1 MLSAHPPVPLSQ
13 ITITHADPSSSPA
26 GGGGIAD
33 RRPSVSRL
41 TLHTATGRQLHV
53 EDHGLPSPRTLSPL
67 ATPTGGGAAGAG
79 RTASGRATPE
89 KSDGEDAADRIKGR
103 DYAVGGDA
111 FESAVRERVS
121 WFGFGCFGGSVC
133 GGSFCDAGGRE
144 FRGDGWLRGWSL
156 FLPRR
161 GVPVGQRVTLSG

>member
-13 ITITHADPSSSPA
+13 ITITHTDASPSPGGS
-26 GGGGIAD
+26 GVGGGIAD

-67 ATPTGGGAAGAG
+67 ATPISGGGAG
-79 RTASGRATPE
+79 TASGTATPE

-121 WFGFGCFGGSVC
+121 LSVSRWRGAIFFWGLAGGS
-133 GGSFCDAGGRE
+133 
-144 FRGDGWLRGWSL
+144 GWLRG
-156 FLPRR
+156 
-161 GVPVGQRVTLSG
+161 